1 MQQSAKAICGDPEVQ
16 ILWFIDIL
24 NESTTQ
30 PSTNQLRNLFGINP
44 AKWGSAWLAQK
55 IYRREVVSCR
65 ATRLKHSPTLP
76 GWRMAWAD

>member
-1 MQQSAKAICGDPEVQ
+1 MQ
-16 ILWFIDIL
+16 ILRFIDIV

-30 PSTNQLRNLFGINP
+30 LSTNQLRNLFGINP

-55 IYRREVVSCR
+55 IYRKEVVSCR

-76 GWRMAWAD
+76 GWGMARAE